1 MIRMSAVVLA
11 ALCSFAVSAMAQEK
25 IKIEKIVSGPGGKVA
40 VFDEKGGKKGE
51 LPKEAFPSVPF
62 DAADYNRNT
71 RYVKVSAGGQEV
83 WLSPFQVQ
91 VSAKAQVLTECQTA
105 QRVSGTTFSSRGA
118 SECK

>member
-25 IKIEKIVSGPGGKVA
+25 IKIEKIVSGSGDMVA

-71 RYVKVSAGGQEV
+71 RYVKVNAGGQEV